1 MIFSSQ
7 YLLIMIVS
15 IALGALTQSYIN
27 STFRKWSNVPLE
39 SGLTGAQVA
48 ERILGAS
55 GVRGVGITA
64 VRGRLTDHYDP
75 RSKTLA
81 LSEGVYA
88 SSSVAAAGVAAHEVG
103 HAIQDDRGYVWNAL
117 RSSLV
122 PVANLGSQAAGILIL
137 LGFMI
142 NLSGLLWLGVIAY
155 AAAVAFQLVTLPVE
169 LNASRRALVSLEQT
183 GALPAHQM
191 TGARQVLTAAA
202 LTYVAAAL
210 ISLLNLMYYF
220 GLANR
225 D

>member
-81 LSEGVYA
+81 LSEGVFA

-122 PVANLGSQAAGILIL
+122 PVANLGSQAAGILIVV
-137 LGFMI
+137 GFMI

-155 AAAVAFQLVTLPVE
+155 ASAVAFQLVTLPVE

-183 GALPAHQM
+183 GALPSHQM
-191 TGARQVLTAAA
+191 AGARQVLTAAA

>member
-81 LSEGVYA
+81 LSEVVYA

>member
-15 IALGALTQSYIN
+15 IALGAATQSYIN
-27 STFRKWSNVPLE
+27 STYRKWSNVPLE

-81 LSEGVYA
+81 LSEGVFA

-103 HAIQDDRGYVWNAL
+103 HAIQDDRRYVWNAL

-122 PVANLGSQAAGILIL
+122 PVANLGSQAAGILIVI
-137 LGFMI
+137 GFMI

-183 GALPAHQM
+183 GSLPPHQM
-191 TGARQVLTAAA
+191 AGARQVLTAAA